1 MSQTSR
7 SRITW
12 PPTSRI
18 VLFGITFLLAYR
30 FGIAFTQ
37 EFGALFW
44 FPDAILL
51 STLLLTPSNQ
61 WWFYILATLPIRL
74 FPFVP
79 QGTPVWFLVACF
91 GNDAL
96 KALLSAWLLR
106 RASRDRSWFDNL
118 HEFGRYFGV
127 TVLLTP
133 ALSAA
138 AGAGARL
145 VLGSLFWSTWERWF
159 LADALA
165 SLVLA
170 PFILVTV
177 NYKRF
182 LLSNSLPHI
191 KASLIAAGL
200 TLSGLLAFEYRPRGA
215 DYPPFMLY
223 LPVPF
228 LLWATMDF
236 GPIGASC
243 SLLLMS
249 VLSILATLVG
259 RGPFQSQSPEDSL
272 LSIQLFLFLASVP
285 FMFLSVIMFQQQKRD
300 AKLRDREEHF
310 RSLIDAAPVMLW
322 MSGPDARCTFFNKPW
337 LDFMGLSQQEQLE
350 QDWVARVHPEDRERC
365 VNQYLAA
372 FKSRENFTLD
382 YRLLGRDGVYRWLVH
397 NGVPRYGAE
406 GIFLG
411 YIGTRLDVTDRRDA
425 EEQLRAVSTQ
435 VINAQETER
444 YHIGQELHDDLA
456 QRITALSFRL
466 TGLSRKF
473 NGNARLA
480 ADFDDLQEQAAAIC
494 KDILQFSY
502 QLRPATVEFLG
513 LPAALRD
520 LCRHATNHE
529 RVVVFAEDEN
539 LPHLPKDVSVP
550 LHRIAQEAVRNAM
563 AHSGATYVHVE
574 LSASPTAVRL
584 SVKDNGCGF
593 VVGSMVKHGLG
604 LSGMSQRT
612 RNSGGRFTIT
622 SRPGRGTCIT
632 ATMPLME
639 SMKAASRS

>member
-1 MSQTSR
+1 MTQT

-30 FGIAFTQ
+30 FSIAFTQ
-37 EFGALFW
+37 DFGAAFW

-51 STLLLTPSNQ
+51 STLLLTPSNE
-61 WWFYILATLPIRL
+61 WWLYILATLPIRL
-74 FPFVP
+74 FPSVP
-79 QGTPVWFLVACF
+79 QNTPVWFLVACF
-91 GNDAL
+91 ANNAL

-138 AGAGARL
+138 AGAAARS
-145 VLGSLFWSTWERWF
+145 VLGSVFWATSERWF

-165 SLVLA
+165 GLVLT
-170 PFILVTV
+170 PFILITV

-200 TLSGLLAFEYRPRGA
+200 TLAGLLAFDYRPRGA

-272 LSIQLFLFLASVP
+272 LSMQLFLSLASVP

-322 MSGPDARCTFFNKPW
+322 MSGTDARCTFFNKPW
-337 LDFMGLSQQEQLE
+337 LDFTGLSQKEQLE

-365 VNQYLAA
+365 VNQYLGA
-372 FKSRENFTLD
+372 FKSREDFTLD
-382 YRLLGRDGVYRWLVH
+382 YRFLGRDGLYRWLVH

-406 GIFLG
+406 GVFLG
-411 YIGTRLDVTDRRDA
+411 YIGTRLDLTDRRDA
-425 EEQLRAVSTQ
+425 EEQLRALSTQ

-444 YHIGQELHDDLA
+444 YHIGEELHDDLA

-473 NGNARLA
+473 NRNARLA
-480 ADFDDLQEQAAAIC
+480 ADFDDLQEEAAAIC

-502 QLRPATVEFLG
+502 QLRPATMECLG

-520 LCRHATNHE
+520 LCRHAINHE
-529 RVVVFAEDEN
+529 RDVVFAADEN
-539 LPHLPKDVSVP
+539 LPRLPKDVSVP

-563 AHSGATYVHVE
+563 AHSGASYIHVE

-593 VVGSMVKHGLG
+593 VVGSMAKHGLG
-604 LSGMSQRT
+604 LSGMSQLM

-632 ATMPLME
+632 ATMPLIQ

>member
-1 MSQTSR
+1 MSQT

-30 FGIAFTQ
+30 FSIAFTQ
-37 EFGALFW
+37 DLGAAFW

-51 STLLLTPSNQ
+51 STLLLTPSNE
-61 WWFYILATLPIRL
+61 WWLYILATLLIRL
-74 FPFVP
+74 FPSLP

-91 GNDAL
+91 ANNAL

-106 RASRDRSWFDNL
+106 RASRERSWFDDL
-118 HEFGRYFGV
+118 HEFARYFGV
-127 TVLLTP
+127 TVLLTS

-138 AGAGARL
+138 AGAAARS
-145 VLGSLFWSTWERWF
+145 VLGSVFWATWERWF

-165 SLVLA
+165 GLVLT
-170 PFILVTV
+170 PFILITV

-200 TLSGLLAFEYRPRGA
+200 TLAGLLAFEYRPRGA

-249 VLSILATLVG
+249 GLSILATLVG

-272 LSIQLFLFLASVP
+272 LSMQLFLFLASVP

-322 MSGPDARCTFFNKPW
+322 MSGTDARCTFFNKPW
-337 LDFMGLSQQEQLE
+337 LDFTGLSQKEQLE

-365 VNQYLAA
+365 VNQYLVA

-382 YRLLGRDGVYRWLVH
+382 YRLLGTDGLYRWLVH

-406 GIFLG
+406 GVFLG
-411 YIGTRLDVTDRRDA
+411 YIGTRLDLTDRRDA
-425 EEQLRAVSTQ
+425 EEQLRALSTQ

-473 NGNARLA
+473 NRNARLA
-480 ADFDDLQEQAAAIC
+480 ADFDDLQEEAGAIC

-502 QLRPATVEFLG
+502 QLRPATMECLG

-520 LCRHATNHE
+520 LCHHATNPE
-529 RVVVFAEDEN
+529 RDVVFAADEN
-539 LPHLPKDVSVP
+539 LPRLPKDVSVP
-550 LHRIAQEAVRNAM
+550 LHRIAQEAVRNAI
-563 AHSGATYVHVE
+563 AHSGASYIHVE

-593 VVGSMVKHGLG
+593 VVGSMAKHGLG
-604 LSGMSQRT
+604 LSGMSQRM

-632 ATMPLME
+632 ATMPLIQ
-639 SMKAASRS
+639 SMKAASGS

>member
-1 MSQTSR
+1 MTQT

-30 FGIAFTQ
+30 FSIAFTQ
-37 EFGALFW
+37 DFGAAFW

-51 STLLLTPSNQ
+51 STLLLTPSNE
-61 WWFYILATLPIRL
+61 WWLYILATLPIRL
-74 FPFVP
+74 FPSVP
-79 QGTPVWFLVACF
+79 QNTPVWFLVACF
-91 GNDAL
+91 ANNAL

-138 AGAGARL
+138 AGAAARS
-145 VLGSLFWSTWERWF
+145 VLGSVFWATSERWF

-165 SLVLA
+165 GLVLT
-170 PFILVTV
+170 PFILITV

-200 TLSGLLAFEYRPRGA
+200 TLAGLLAFDYRPRGA

-272 LSIQLFLFLASVP
+272 LSMQLFLSLASVP

-310 RSLIDAAPVMLW
+310 RSLVDAAPVMLW
-322 MSGPDARCTFFNKPW
+322 MSGTDARCTFFNKPW
-337 LDFMGLSQQEQLE
+337 LDFTGLSQKEQLE

-365 VNQYLAA
+365 VNQYLGA
-372 FKSRENFTLD
+372 FKSREDFTLD
-382 YRLLGRDGVYRWLVH
+382 YRFLGRDGLYRWLVH

-406 GIFLG
+406 GVFLG
-411 YIGTRLDVTDRRDA
+411 YIGTRLDLTDRRDA
-425 EEQLRAVSTQ
+425 EEQLRALSTQ

-444 YHIGQELHDDLA
+444 YHIGEELHDDLA

-473 NGNARLA
+473 NRNARLA
-480 ADFDDLQEQAAAIC
+480 ADFDDLQEEAAAIC

-502 QLRPATVEFLG
+502 QLRPATMECLG

-529 RVVVFAEDEN
+529 RDVVFTADEN
-539 LPHLPKDVSVP
+539 LPRLPKDVSVP
-550 LHRIAQEAVRNAM
+550 LHQIAQEAVRNAM
-563 AHSGATYVHVE
+563 AHSGASYIHVE
-574 LSASPTAVRL
+574 LSASSTAVRL

-593 VVGSMVKHGLG
+593 VVGSMAKHGLG
-604 LSGMSQRT
+604 LSGMSQRM

-632 ATMPLME
+632 ATMPLIQ

>member
-61 WWFYILATLPIRL
+61 WWLYILATLPIRL

-236 GPIGASC
+236 GPIVASC

-529 RVVVFAEDEN
+529 RVSSLRKTKTYLTFQRMYPCPSTGSLKRPCEMPWLTAGR
-539 LPHLPKDVSVP
+539 PTFMWSS
-550 LHRIAQEAVRNAM
+550 
-563 AHSGATYVHVE
+563 AHHPQQCAF
-574 LSASPTAVRL
+574 R
-584 SVKDNGCGF
+584 
-593 VVGSMVKHGLG
+593 
-604 LSGMSQRT
+604 
-612 RNSGGRFTIT
+612 
-622 SRPGRGTCIT
+622 
-632 ATMPLME
+632 
-639 SMKAASRS
+639 

>member
-1 MSQTSR
+1 MTQT

-30 FGIAFTQ
+30 FSIAFTQ
-37 EFGALFW
+37 DFGAAFW

-51 STLLLTPSNQ
+51 STLLLTPSNE
-61 WWFYILATLPIRL
+61 WWLYILATLPIRL
-74 FPFVP
+74 FPSVP
-79 QGTPVWFLVACF
+79 QNTPVWFLVACF
-91 GNDAL
+91 ANNAL

-138 AGAGARL
+138 AGAAARS
-145 VLGSLFWSTWERWF
+145 VLGSVFWATSERWF

-165 SLVLA
+165 GLVLT
-170 PFILVTV
+170 PFILITV

-200 TLSGLLAFEYRPRGA
+200 TLAGLLAFDYRPRGA

-272 LSIQLFLFLASVP
+272 LSMQLFLSLASVP

-310 RSLIDAAPVMLW
+310 RSLVDAAPVMLW
-322 MSGPDARCTFFNKPW
+322 MSGTDARCTFFNKPW
-337 LDFMGLSQQEQLE
+337 LDFTGLSQKEQME
-350 QDWVARVHPEDRERC
+350 QDWVARIHPEDRERC

-372 FKSRENFTLD
+372 FKLRENFTLE
-382 YRLLGRDGVYRWLVH
+382 YWLMRKDGAYRWLLH
-397 NGVPRYGAE
+397 NGVPRYGAD
-406 GIFLG
+406 GAFLG
-411 YIGTRLDVTDRRDA
+411 YIGTRVDFTDRKDA
-425 EEQLRAVSTQ
+425 EEQLRAVSAQ
-435 VINAQETER
+435 LINAQETER
-444 YHIGQELHDDLA
+444 YHIGQKLHDDLA
-456 QRITALSFRL
+456 QRITAVSIGLTRLSQ
-466 TGLSRKF
+466 KYD
-473 NGNARLA
+473 GNANLA
-480 ADFDDLQEQAAAIC
+480 ADFDDLQRQTSAIC
-494 KDILQFSY
+494 KDIVQFSY
-502 QLRPATVEFLG
+502 QLRPATVECLG

-520 LCRHATNHE
+520 LCCHATNHE
-529 RVVVFAEDEN
+529 RVVVFSQNGN
-539 LPHLPKDVSVP
+539 LPRLPKDVSVH
-550 LHRIAQEAVRNAM
+550 LHCIAQEAVRNALT
-563 AHSGATYVHVE
+563 HSGATYIHVE
-574 LSASPTAVRL
+574 LSASPTTVRL

-593 VVGSMVKHGLG
+593 VVGSITNHGLG
-604 LSGMSQRT
+604 LSGMSERM
-612 RNSGGRFTIT
+612 RNSGGRLSIT
-622 SRPGRGTCIT
+622 SKLGRGTSVT
-632 ATMPLME
+632 ATL
-639 SMKAASRS
+639 SLVQSQ